1 VSDRHEWAGTGFQLL
16 TPTAV
21 VELADDGEDTGNW
34 GLAFSTGSNG
44 CMIIGSAGELRA
56 LADNI
61 RAELARV
68 DTEPA
73 D

>member
-1 VSDRHEWAGTGFQLL
+1 MSDRYEWAGTGFQLL
-16 TPTAV
+16 TSAEV
-21 VELADDGEDTGNW
+21 AELADDGNLDGEW

-68 DTEPA
+68 ETEPA